1 MSQSPSWPWV
11 NTAWLQFA
19 ILQQLWSPFAF
30 VVDLRFP
37 KSLPRGRILNQ
48 EKFLGTP
55 VYFQV
60 ITSPPPNGN
69 GSTMDT
75 ETPEQ
80 FSKAIFVPYAPFAEC
95 IVYNSL
101 TK

>member
-1 MSQSPSWPWV
+1 MANFWKREVLINSFLFQSHH
-11 NTAWLQFA
+11 
-19 ILQQLWSPFAF
+19 
-30 VVDLRFP
+30 
-37 KSLPRGRILNQ
+37 LP
-48 EKFLGTP
+48 
-55 VYFQV
+55 
-60 ITSPPPNGN
+60 TSPNYNGY
-69 GSTMDT
+69 TMDT